1 MATKITINA
10 AFEEARRQHRAAL
23 IPYITAGFPSL
34 DHLAPLVQALEA
46 GGADLIEIGVPF
58 SDPLADGPILQHAA
72 TEALA
77 SGVKVQHIL
86 DRVAALDVAVP
97 LVFLTYVNPIYRR
110 GIERFIRDSREA
122 GIQGLIVPD
131 WPWVEM
137 QGMQKM
143 ARQHEMAMIPFVA
156 PTSTDAHLD
165 AIREADGFVYT
176 VSVTGVTGTR
186 ATLDQGVRPL
196 IARIREHVT
205 LPVAVGF
212 GISTP
217 DQARETA
224 STADGVIVGSALVKI
239 IGDHRDNPVGAAER
253 FVSSLREALEKTK

>member
-1 MATKITINA
+1 MATKVTIKE
-10 AFEEARRQHRAAL
+10 AFTEARRQHRAAL

-34 DHLAPLVQALEA
+34 DHLAPLVKALEA

-77 SGVKVQHIL
+77 SGVKLQHIL
-86 DRVAALDVAVP
+86 DRVATLEVSVP

-110 GIERFIRDSREA
+110 GIERFIGDSREA

-131 WPWVEM
+131 WPWGEM
-137 QGMQKM
+137 QGVQKM
-143 ARQHEMAMIPFVA
+143 ARHHEMAMIPFVA
-156 PTSTDAHLD
+156 PTSTDGHLD

-186 ATLDQGVRPL
+186 AEVDQGVMPL
-196 IARIREHVT
+196 IARIREHVP
-205 LPVAVGF
+205 LPIAVGF

-217 DQARETA
+217 AQARETGRV
-224 STADGVIVGSALVKI
+224 ADGVIVGSALVKI
-239 IGDHRDNPVGAAER
+239 IGDNRDNPVGAAER
-253 FVSSLREALEKTK
+253 FVGTLRHALEKTK

>member
-1 MATKITINA
+1 MATKVTIQE
-10 AFEEARRQHRAAL
+10 AFKEARRQDRAAL
-23 IPYITAGFPSL
+23 IPYITAGYPSL
-34 DHLAPLVQALEA
+34 DHLAPLVKALEA

-58 SDPLADGPILQHAA
+58 SDPLADGPVLQHAA
-72 TEALA
+72 TAALA
-77 SGVKVQHIL
+77 SGVKLQHIL
-86 DRVAALDVAVP
+86 DRVAGLDVSVP

-110 GIERFIRDSREA
+110 GIERFIGDSRQA
-122 GIQGLIVPD
+122 GIEGLIVPD

-137 QGMQKM
+137 QGIRKL
-143 ARQHEMAMIPFVA
+143 ARKHQMAMIPFAA

-186 ATLDQGVRPL
+186 TKVDEGVLPL
-196 IARIREHVT
+196 IARIRKHVT

-217 DQARETA
+217 EQARETGGV
-224 STADGVIVGSALVKI
+224 ADGVIVGSALVKI
-239 IGDHRDNPVGAAER
+239 IGDNRDNPVVAAER
-253 FVSSLREALEKTK
+253 FVGTLRHALEKN